1 MTLISK
7 DLCSAEDTRSHEA
20 AAGRVLHTRLPGPGG
35 HSNLEVINVYQHAW
49 DQRAEAAELKRKR
62 ARILEKVEEC
72 LRRVPRR
79 NLCICAGDWN
89 VQLEPMTDQVGHTT
103 VLLPGHRQS
112 APDAEAL
119 IDIMIAQQ
127 LLAVNTWTGP
137 RRRAHTFEHQGHRS
151 QIDYVF
157 VRRHQVTH
165 LMRQCR
171 PLDDFPVTAW
181 RLSGLH
187 RPLHLQIDYRWKPHG
202 RSVPG
207 RRIDHDAIATAVAK
221 QSPQLWA
228 FQQDLQTTLAH
239 IPEVDTL
246 ALHQVLY
253 DCCLRH
259 FPATPSRRE
268 YAHNHPDVQQVVHSR
283 WGFLQ
288 RGRYYR
294 QYAANDLLSAWRC
307 WHNFAR
313 FRALRRAAN
322 KASRLARRQRVDHLL
337 MEAEASAQS
346 NNQHKMY
353 AIIRQLAPK
362 QPYRKVKIY
371 GPEGEI
377 LSRDAEADRLRT
389 HFRNIFQTRAEPW
402 EHACAEMGE
411 PPPLADVVRALESI
425 PLRKA
430 APRHLAPNAAWR
442 AAAPLVA
449 DTVHREVC
457 QAWRSRTIPRH
468 WQDGWLVL
476 MRKPHKMG
484 RGPGDYRP
492 LCLQDPAGKAVIR
505 LVAERVRPFIG
516 AYADKIPQ
524 HAYLPGRSTEGALLN
539 AFSRCKQIREMTQ
552 QAGNSVFAR
561 RAGTRSDPYAGG
573 IVLSLDMTTAFDTVP
588 RVLIRDSLIEAG
600 VCDSDVAII
609 MAWMSG
615 ATYHLSHAHVDL
627 HILTTRGVR
636 QGCSLSP
643 LIWACY
649 TCYVTARLANFI
661 DLADLQIFA
670 DDFLWSRIFRTRS
683 QFFETLDR
691 IPSLMQQLKSLGLT
705 INVNK
710 TAVLIRMARP
720 EGKSLL
726 KQHVCTTPTGRYLCF
741 LGGELL
747 RIPIKHSHEYL
758 GCVISLFDFEAFTV
772 RHRIS
777 TAKNQFSRLRSVL
790 TSTRC
795 LGLKRRAQIWKT
807 CIWSTLL
814 YGWTC
819 CGCSG
824 YMLSQVVGLV
834 NTQLRAIARS
844 PRHITHTTNEEV
856 YRMLGIEPPT
866 RLIQHAVASLQ
877 RRLAQAR
884 DSGDT
889 VMAGAELHAQ
899 AAWAEDLLRE
909 AVLCNGRLERVTS
922 VEGVAC
928 TVCGV
933 YFPDV
938 TAMRKHRTRKHPTEQ
953 GETQID
959 IANLPR
965 EAYCVD
971 GMPVCRGCGKSFHH
985 MHTLLRHIRF
995 QRCPGFRDQPPT
1007 AQHPPPDAPD
1017 QHHSHAE

>member
-1 MTLISK
+1 
-7 DLCSAEDTRSHEA
+7 
-20 AAGRVLHTRLPGPGG
+20 
-35 HSNLEVINVYQHAW
+35 
-49 DQRAEAAELKRKR
+49 
-62 ARILEKVEEC
+62 
-72 LRRVPRR
+72 
-79 NLCICAGDWN
+79 
-89 VQLEPMTDQVGHTT
+89 
-103 VLLPGHRQS
+103 
-112 APDAEAL
+112 
-119 IDIMIAQQ
+119 
-127 LLAVNTWTGP
+127 
-137 RRRAHTFEHQGHRS
+137 
-151 QIDYVF
+151 
-157 VRRHQVTH
+157 
-165 LMRQCR
+165 
-171 PLDDFPVTAW
+171 
-181 RLSGLH
+181 
-187 RPLHLQIDYRWKPHG
+187 
-202 RSVPG
+202 
-207 RRIDHDAIATAVAK
+207 
-221 QSPQLWA
+221 
-228 FQQDLQTTLAH
+228 
-239 IPEVDTL
+239 
-246 ALHQVLY
+246 
-253 DCCLRH
+253 
-259 FPATPSRRE
+259 
-268 YAHNHPDVQQVVHSR
+268 
-283 WGFLQ
+283 
-288 RGRYYR
+288 
-294 QYAANDLLSAWRC
+294 
-307 WHNFAR
+307 
-313 FRALRRAAN
+313 
-322 KASRLARRQRVDHLL
+322 
-337 MEAEASAQS
+337 
-346 NNQHKMY
+346 MY

-649 TCYVTARLANFI
+649 TCYVTTRLANFI

-866 RLIQHAVASLQ
+866 RLIQNAVASLQ

-909 AVLCNGRLERVTS
+909 AVLCSGRLERVTS

-1017 QHHSHAE
+1017 QHHSQSSTTVVEPIPLAKRSAILERWHDKGISSLLQSLSDEPELRKELTQHCCLCRQWMSDARRFKAHVQKSHPEVHAACHEQAVADCKGLESALMCPCEYCGQSFTKKARHAAGCPVLYQAALSCRAHGRAQQSKCQLSVRGHTSSGESSQAGRAEHAPTGHATKGSGTGENEASRAATEVPEGQGQGGKGQESQRGI